1 MDIEHKVYHWPNGNT
16 HRELW
21 FSNNVL
27 HRIDGPAEICYNES
41 GIIGEE
47 YWLITGKYNRED
59 GPAIILYSK
68 TGRIEQEYWFSI
80 NKLHRID
87 GPAAIKYFY
96 FDDNKEEFW
105 YLNDRQLSNKESIE
119 YKEWLIDN
127 NIYKPYNTWTDDE
140 KILWKLTWT

>member
-1 MDIEHKVYHWPNGNT
+1 MEVKMDIEHKVYHWPNGNT

-59 GPAIILYSK
+59 GPAIILYS
-68 TGRIEQEYWFSI
+68 
-80 NKLHRID
+80 ID
-87 GPAAIKYFY
+87 SLL
-96 FDDNKEEFW
+96 
-105 YLNDRQLSNKESIE
+105 LNCLSLRYQNSSLLSSK
-119 YKEWLIDN
+119 
-127 NIYKPYNTWTDDE
+127 
-140 KILWKLTWT
+140 